1 MAIWKYLDEETM
13 EEFGKKCGVVAAGIF
28 FFSILIYYPILF
40 IYVIIFDFPDH
51 GIAAKIFEGL
61 VGFPFL
67 LFLFMLFLMA
77 ITGLM
82 ACLGV
87 INVLCFVSGITLLVW
102 GMGSK
107 SILLFC
113 LSVSLIFIS
122 PLFCL
127 FNSVYYAIKNAI
139 NSRKNK

>member
-13 EEFGKKCGVVAAGIF
+13 EEFCKKCGFVAACIF
-28 FFSILIYYPILF
+28 FFSILIYYPIMM

-67 LFLFMLFLMA
+67 LFLFMLFLMT

-87 INVLCFVSGITLLVW
+87 INVLGFVSGITLLVW
-102 GMGSK
+102 GVGSK

-122 PLFCL
+122 PLLSL